1 MRRSTSFLEESGTPA
16 RRSRAAENF
25 ERPQHFLR
33 GSTIILCATA
43 LVLVVAAILS

>member
-1 MRRSTSFLEESGTPA
+1 MRRSTPFPEAIAPA
-16 RRSRAAENF
+16 RRPGAAAKF
-25 ERPQHFLR
+25 EQPQHFLR

>member
-1 MRRSTSFLEESGTPA
+1 MRHSTSFLEVTAPA
-16 RRSRAAENF
+16 RRAGAAAKA

-43 LVLVVAAILS
+43 LVLVVAMIVS